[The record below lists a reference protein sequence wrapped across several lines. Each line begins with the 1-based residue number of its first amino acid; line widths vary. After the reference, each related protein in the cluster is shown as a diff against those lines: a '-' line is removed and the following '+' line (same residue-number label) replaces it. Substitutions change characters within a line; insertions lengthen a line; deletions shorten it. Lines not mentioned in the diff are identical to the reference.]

1 MYAYLVRRILATVPV
16 MAVVALFVFALLHAP
31 NLEKAK
37 ALIAQS
43 GYNGEKI
50 VLMDPTDQPVIHGQS
65 LVSLAGLRAA
75 GLNVELQAMD
85 WGTLITRRASKAP
98 IGSGGWNLFHTWFA
112 APDLI
117 SPAVNGPLRANDG
130 KAWFGWPDD
139 PELERLRTAWFDA
152 PDLPAQKA
160 IAAQVQARALETLPC
175 IPLGQLFQP
184 TAFRSDVR
192 DIVKAAFPLF
202 WGVRRA

>member
-1 MYAYLVRRILATVPV
+1 MMQVARDVFVRL
-16 MAVVALFVFALLHAP
+16 
-31 NLEKAK
+31 
-37 ALIAQS
+37 
-43 GYNGEKI
+43 
-50 VLMDPTDQPVIHGQS
+50 
-65 LVSLAGLRAA
+65 
-75 GLNVELQAMD
+75 GLNVDFRQMD
-85 WGTLITRRASKAP
+85 WGSVVTRRTSREPVAQ
-98 IGSGGWNLFHTWFA
+98 GGWSCFITQIEGVA
-112 APDLI
+112 ACTPGGSFELRG
-117 SPAVNGPLRANDG
+117 NGA

-160 IAAQVQARALETLPC
+160 IAAQVQVRALETLPC

-184 TAFRSDVR
+184 TAFRSDIT